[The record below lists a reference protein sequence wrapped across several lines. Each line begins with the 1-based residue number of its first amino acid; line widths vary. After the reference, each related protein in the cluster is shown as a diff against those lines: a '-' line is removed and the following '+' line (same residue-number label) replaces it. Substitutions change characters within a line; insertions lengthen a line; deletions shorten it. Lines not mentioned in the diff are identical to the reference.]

1 MPVIFLHFSC
11 SYTSKLYE
19 SWTRS
24 NQLNILAVY
33 QHEPFMIWEE
43 QILECKKTERK
54 KEDRGWK
61 SVCKNNSLCRVTTTW
76 HCCHRADNYNNVSC
90 QYHSTVQLCY
100 SYKTDSTWWLLT
112 TGLQCTIYWPWQNTS
127 PLRILII
134 FQELQSWHKFFT
146 HLIIHKCGKFHYIIC
161 RIDKITLL
169 LVTTT

>member
-1 MPVIFLHFSC
+1 MPPSFPCLSFFCIFPAH
-11 SYTSKLYE
+11 TSKLYE

-43 QILECKKTERK
+43 QILECKKKTERK

-61 SVCKNNSLCRVTTTW
+61 SVCKNSSLCRVTTTW

-100 SYKTDSTWWLLT
+100 SCKTDSTWWLLT

-134 FQELQSWHKFFT
+134 FQELQSYDINFSH
-146 HLIIHKCGKFHYIIC
+146 I
-161 RIDKITLL
+161 
-169 LVTTT
+169 